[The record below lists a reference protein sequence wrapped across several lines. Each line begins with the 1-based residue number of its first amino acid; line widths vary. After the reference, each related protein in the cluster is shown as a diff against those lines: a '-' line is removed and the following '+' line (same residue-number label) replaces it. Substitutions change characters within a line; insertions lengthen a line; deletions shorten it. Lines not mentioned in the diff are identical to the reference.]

1 MIKKYNNMKKAT
13 SNISL
18 NAELSRQ
25 ELVVYFI
32 LCIGNDE
39 DKGAEG
45 VDDKEAGVEDK
56 GAGSGDDK
64 EAGVK
69 DTTAEEGACRDLGF
83 QIYLIRLKNYVH
95 DTVFC

>member
-1 MIKKYNNMKKAT
+1 MQQAT
-13 SNISL
+13 STKSL
-18 NAELSRQ
+18 YAELSRQ
-25 ELVVYFI
+25 ELEVYFI
-32 LCIGNDE
+32 LGIGNDE

-45 VDDKEAGVEDK
+45 VGDKEAGVEDK

-83 QIYLIRLKNYVH
+83 QIYLIRLKNGK
-95 DTVFC
+95 

>member
-1 MIKKYNNMKKAT
+1 M
-13 SNISL
+13 
-18 NAELSRQ
+18 
-25 ELVVYFI
+25 YFI
-32 LCIGNDE
+32 LGIGNDE

-45 VDDKEAGVEDK
+45 VGDKEAGVEDK

-83 QIYLIRLKNYVH
+83 QIYLIQLKNGKL
-95 DTVFC
+95 CP